1 MDKLKIIGITIIIVV
16 GIIFI
21 GYSIKQS
28 NPVGS
33 VMDFGVPRITIAT
46 SEVKTVT
53 SDSQILATSTAR
65 TYAII
70 CNDSSNVVYL
80 NMDDDKPASKLAGF
94 RLNANGGCYE
104 INGDNLYVGGVHA
117 SSTNETSSNLLISD
131 YK

>member
-1 MDKLKIIGITIIIVV
+1 MKNLKTIGITTLVV
-16 GIIFI
+16 IGIIFI
-21 GYSIKQS
+21 GYSLKTS
-28 NPVGS
+28 NVGS
-33 VMDFGVPRITIAT
+33 YSGSPFIKMATTKSVTAT
-46 SEVKTVT
+46 SSVEVLAGST
-53 SDSQILATSTAR
+53 SR
-65 TYAII
+65 KYAII